1 MDGVNARVRPL
12 FSWRLLLWIIPALLA
27 CTSRPVSVA
36 VILPETGEW
45 SVYGG
50 PLAEGVR
57 IAEDYLREE
66 RMPDTPLRVRYYD
79 SRSDPAEAV
88 KAAEKALDRGAEA
101 VLGAATTTE
110 ALHMIPSADRHRRV
124 LMSPSASAT
133 QLTGMSRYFF
143 RVYPSDETE
152 VKVAAKFIVENL
164 ESRRVVLFVQD
175 NVFSQSIARDL
186 AAELKSLE
194 GGSTSLRILPADQG
208 SLWDMVGK
216 NMKSDPTTVYLAAYS
231 GTLLQTLRAVRATGF
246 TGAVVTTSAFNSP
259 GILQRAGPT
268 AEGLYFLRPPMAGD
282 ARDNPVA
289 ASFLTRYRE
298 RYRRD
303 PEVFAAYGFD
313 ALLALAEAF
322 RMAGDHPEEL
332 PDRLRGITNLQG
344 ASGAIAFSA
353 SGEVLKVP
361 QVFRIVT
368 GKPVNL
374 LDSMEQYRARMLQ
387 EIEKKR
393 QELEIQR

>member
-1 MDGVNARVRPL
+1 MMFLL
-12 FSWRLLLWIIPALLA
+12 FPALMA
-27 CTSRPVSVA
+27 CSARPVSVA

-50 PLAEGVR
+50 PLKEGVR

-66 RMPDTPLRVRYYD
+66 RMPDVPLRVRYYD
-79 SRSDPAEAV
+79 SHSDPSEAV
-88 KAAEKALDRGAEA
+88 KAAEKALDRGAAA

-110 ALHMIPSADRHRRV
+110 ALHMIPSADRHHRV

-133 QLTGMSRYFF
+133 QLTGMSPYFF

-164 ESRRVVLFVQD
+164 ESRGVVLFVQD
-175 NVFSQSIARDL
+175 NVFSRSIAREL
-186 AAELKSLE
+186 AAGLKSLE
-194 GGSTSLRILPADQG
+194 GGSAALRILPDEQG
-208 SLWDMVGK
+208 PLWDVVRAE
-216 NMKSDPTTVYLAAYS
+216 MKKGFATVYLAAYS

-246 TGAVVTTSAFNSP
+246 AGAVVTTSAFNSP
-259 GILQRAGPT
+259 GILQRAGPI
-268 AEGLYFLRPPMAGD
+268 AEGLYFLRPPLAGD
-282 ARDNPVA
+282 ERDNPA
-289 ASFLTRYRE
+289 AAAFLSRYRE
-298 RYRRD
+298 RHHRD

-313 ALLALAEAF
+313 ALLALAEAV
-322 RMAGDHPEEL
+322 RTAGDHPEEL
-332 PDRLRGITNLQG
+332 PDRLRSITNLQG
-344 ASGAIAFSA
+344 ASGPIAFSR

-361 QVFRIVT
+361 QVFRIVN
-368 GKPVNL
+368 GHPVNL

-393 QELEIQR
+393 QELEIRR